1 MTDKRLKIASFI
13 TQGVY
18 MLACAADIV
27 MCLMYRMCWDTPSG
41 RILADAAMY
50 LTCDLALLPVL
61 PALLDESSALI
72 LSGILD
78 VRLNDVLTALKEAG
92 LSVLEIHEKEDWRCI
107 AAKKE

>member
-1 MTDKRLKIASFI
+1 MIDNHLKIASFI

-18 MLACAADIV
+18 MLACAADIM
-27 MCLMYRMCWDTPSG
+27 MCLMYRLCWDTPFG

-61 PALLDESSALI
+61 PALLDESSTLI

-78 VRLNDVLTALKEAG
+78 VRLEDVLTALRSAG
-92 LSVLEIHEKEDWRCI
+92 LTVTGIREKEDWRCVK
-107 AAKKE
+107 AKRS

>member
-61 PALLDESSALI
+61 PALLI
-72 LSGILD
+72 LNI
-78 VRLNDVLTALKEAG
+78 
-92 LSVLEIHEKEDWRCI
+92 CI
-107 AAKKE
+107 AVRDREHRGRWILWTVVSAILCVVSCLAASVMFVSSTGGV